1 MCLLRKDNLEMEESA
16 SREIQLVIAS
26 INNEDQNTQNDE
38 LVIEVIEMV
47 KRPEIQSSKQ
57 CCIYK
62 VPHYLRKKWNEDV
75 FTP

>member
-1 MCLLRKDNLEMEESA
+1 MEESA